1 MNLKSFIK
9 KKREILEVMNNKAL
23 IQKINQA
30 EIDNSI
36 EKWSYSSTDQSLT
49 RANDIARD
57 KRRAVRAFFDL
68 AGKQPDE
75 VNSQDVLDWRKDL
88 QEKRGLSERYVYA
101 SLSHLSSYF
110 KWLGK
115 TELGAFLK
123 INPVQSS
130 MPKPPK
136 KYNSPKAKSLTDEE
150 LSKLWLHLEREADTD
165 ENIIAVRDYAIF
177 RIFTATGMRREEV
190 IDLGMEDIRLEEDQ
204 ILIHTRVKS
213 GVYEWR
219 TINDDEVREALER
232 YLRLAKRKSLVGQKG
247 RALWIRFDR
256 AAFAASL
263 DHKAENPQG
272 DEPRFSSHGFDRR
285 MKIYAKEA
293 GIGHF
298 HIHQFR
304 HTFARI
310 VAEDSG
316 SIIETQEAL
325 GHKDIQTTQVY
336 VNRIKFKKDKHS
348 RSVRNR
354 IKLTE

>member
-1 MNLKSFIK
+1 MSN
-9 KKREILEVMNNKAL
+9 EAL

-36 EKWSYSSTDQSLT
+36 EKWTYSSTDQSLT
-49 RANDIARD
+49 RAKDIARD

-68 AGKQPDE
+68 TPKQPDE
-75 VNSQDVLDWRKDL
+75 VTSQDILEWRKDL
-88 QEKRGLSERYVYA
+88 QERGLSERYIYA

-110 KWLGK
+110 DFLKK

-123 INPVQSS
+123 INPVRSS

-136 KYNSPKAKSLTDEE
+136 KYNSPKAKSLTDDE
-150 LSKLWLHLEREADTD
+150 LSKLWLHLESEAEDD

-177 RIFTATGMRREEV
+177 RVFTATGMRREEV
-190 IDLGMEDIRLEEDQ
+190 IDLGMEDIRIEDEM
-204 ILIHTRVKS
+204 ILIHTQVKG

-219 TINDDEVREALER
+219 TIGDEEVKAALER
-232 YLRLAKRKSLVGQKG
+232 YLKLAKRKSLVGKKG

-263 DHKAENPQG
+263 DHKAG
-272 DEPRFSSHGFDRR
+272 DSVDEPRLSSHSFDRR
-285 MKIYAKEA
+285 MKKYAREI

-336 VNRIKFKKDKHS
+336 VNSIKFKKDKHS
-348 RSVRNR
+348 RSIKNR
-354 IKLTE
+354 VKTLN

>member
-1 MNLKSFIK
+1 MGT
-9 KKREILEVMNNKAL
+9 EAL
-23 IQKINQA
+23 ILKINQA
-30 EIDNSI
+30 EIGNSI
-36 EKWSYSSTDQSLT
+36 EKWTLSSTDQSLK
-49 RANDIARD
+49 RAKDIARD
-57 KRRAVRAFFDL
+57 KMRAVRAFFDL
-68 AGKQPDE
+68 VPKQPDK
-75 VNSQDVLDWRKDL
+75 VTSQDVLEWRKQM
-88 QEKRGLSERYVYA
+88 QECGLSERYIYT

-136 KYNSPKAKSLTDEE
+136 KYNSPKVKSLTDEE
-150 LSKLWLHLEREADTD
+150 LTKLWLYLEREA
-165 ENIIAVRDYAIF
+165 ENDNNLIAVRDYAIF
-177 RIFTATGMRREEV
+177 RLFTATGMRREE
-190 IDLGMEDIRLEEDQ
+190 IINLGMEDIRIEEEM
-204 ILIHTRVKS
+204 ILLHTRVK
-213 GVYEWR
+213 GGNYEWR
-219 TINDDEVREALER
+219 TISDEEVKKTLER
-232 YLRLAKRKSLVGQKG
+232 YLKLAKRKSLVGQKG

-256 AAFAASL
+256 GAFAAAL
-263 DHKAENPQG
+263 DHKAGNTV
-272 DEPRFSSHGFDRR
+272 DEPRLSSHSFDRR
-285 MKIYAKEA
+285 MKKYAREA

-348 RSVRNR
+348 QTIKNR
-354 IKLTE
+354 IKLTRSTRF

>member
-1 MNLKSFIK
+1 MATESF
-9 KKREILEVMNNKAL
+9 

-36 EKWSYSSTDQSLT
+36 EKWTYSSTDQTLT
-49 RANDIARD
+49 RAKDIARD

-68 AGKQPDE
+68 TPKQPDE
-75 VNSQDVLDWRKDL
+75 VTSQDVLEWRKDL
-88 QEKRGLSERYVYA
+88 QERGLSERYIYA

-110 KWLGK
+110 EFLKK

-123 INPVQSS
+123 VNPVRSS

-150 LSKLWLHLEREADTD
+150 LSKLWLYLEREAADD

-177 RIFTATGMRREEV
+177 RIFTATGMRREEI
-190 IDLGMEDIRLEEDQ
+190 IDLGMEDIRIEDEM
-204 ILIHTRVKS
+204 ILIHTKVKG

-219 TINDDEVREALER
+219 TINDEEVKAALER
-232 YLRLAKRKSLVGQKG
+232 YLKLSKRKSLVGQKG

-256 AAFAASL
+256 GAFAASL
-263 DHKAENPQG
+263 DHKAGNST
-272 DEPRFSSHGFDRR
+272 DEPRLSSHSFDRR
-285 MKIYAKEA
+285 MKKYAREA

-348 RSVRNR
+348 RSIKNR
-354 IKLTE
+354 VKTLN